1 MEEGTRSRGAG
12 LEDDKEGWTE
22 SGSTEGE
29 GADTEEGV
37 SRRVGTTG
45 SGEEVERNEGSRE
58 DTKSKSYKKEEE

>member
-1 MEEGTRSRGAG
+1 MEEGKRSRGVG

-22 SGSTEGE
+22 TGSTKGE
-29 GADTEEGV
+29 DADTGGGV
-37 SRRVGTTG
+37 SIGLGTTG